1 MYQENLDNDIY
12 QSDNDIYQNNNDIY
26 QLDNDIYQDNNGM
39 YQDDNNIYQNDND
52 IYQDDNDMYQN
63 DNDMYYPPVDN
74 YDWSPNLFAK
84 LTSLLQTSTSPDVIR
99 MGIIAGIRN
108 SVSTEETPTRWDKVE
123 AMRRYVD
130 SVNQGLGLPE
140 DPKLMSLLHSTQ
152 WMGYGLFSMN
162 FISEKNLDF
171 KGICMDEQT
180 SLSYASMVF
189 LIALVKG
196 MSMLNLKHPSPNSED
211 RQIYTFLIP
220 SQFSTFAFAS
230 FLNVANNR
238 LSNKEEISQ
247 QDIDEL
253 ANLAFK
259 SRYWKQGTCLMGK
272 DSEQFVNVLKNIIL
286 DILGLT
292 LNVDMNSFSQHAK
305 KEERIADKP
314 KQVLS
319 TENMEANTKLSI
331 VKAVEIVLTGCSVP
345 IDRDQLFS
353 DIQELRPSTNE
364 DSFRAMITKMHR
376 EGAISYF
383 NGNLIGFS
391 GRSYGRGYKKVN
403 RYKKK

>member
-12 QSDNDIYQNNNDIY
+12 QLN
-26 QLDNDIYQDNNGM
+26 
-39 YQDDNNIYQNDND
+39 ND
-52 IYQDDNDMYQN
+52 IYQDDNDIYQ
-63 DNDMYYPPVDN
+63 DDMYYPPIDN
-74 YDWSPNLFAK
+74 YNWSPNLFAK
-84 LTSLLQTSTSPDVIR
+84 LTSFLQESTSPDVIR

-238 LSNKEEISQ
+238 LSSKEEISQ
-247 QDIDEL
+247 QDIEEL
-253 ANLAFK
+253 TNLAFK

-314 KQVLS
+314 KQVLPS
-319 TENMEANTKLSI
+319 ENMEANTKLSI

>member
-1 MYQENLDNDIY
+1 MYQENLD
-12 QSDNDIYQNNNDIY
+12 NDIY
-26 QLDNDIYQDNNGM
+26 QLDNDIYQD
-39 YQDDNNIYQNDND
+39 DND
-52 IYQDDNDMYQN
+52 IYQDD
-63 DNDMYYPPVDN
+63 MYYPPIDN
-74 YDWSPNLFAK
+74 YNWSPNLFAK
-84 LTSLLQTSTSPDVIR
+84 LTSFLQESTSPDVIR

-108 SVSTEETPTRWDKVE
+108 SVSTEETPTTWDKVE

-130 SVNQGLGLPE
+130 SVNRGLGLPE
-140 DPKLMSLLHSTQ
+140 DTTLRSLLRSTQ
-152 WMGYGLFSMN
+152 WTGYGLFSMN
-162 FISEKNLDF
+162 FIYEKNLDF

-180 SLSYASMVF
+180 SLSYTSMIF

-196 MSMLNLKHPSPNSED
+196 MSILNLKHPSPDGAD
-211 RQIYTFLIP
+211 RNIYTFLIP
-220 SQFSTFAFAS
+220 SQFSTFAFIS

-238 LSNKEEISQ
+238 LSSKEEISQ
-247 QDIDEL
+247 QDIEEL
-253 ANLAFK
+253 TNLAFK
-259 SRYWKQGTCLMGK
+259 SRYWKQGTCLKGK
-272 DSEQFVNVLKNIIL
+272 DSELFVYVLKNIIS

-292 LNVDMNSFSQHAK
+292 LNVDMDSFSQHAK

-314 KQVLS
+314 KQALF
-319 TENMEANTKLSI
+319 TEKIGTTTKLSI

-345 IDRDQLFS
+345 IERDQLFS

-383 NGNLIGFS
+383 NGSLIGFS

-403 RYKKK
+403 RYQKK